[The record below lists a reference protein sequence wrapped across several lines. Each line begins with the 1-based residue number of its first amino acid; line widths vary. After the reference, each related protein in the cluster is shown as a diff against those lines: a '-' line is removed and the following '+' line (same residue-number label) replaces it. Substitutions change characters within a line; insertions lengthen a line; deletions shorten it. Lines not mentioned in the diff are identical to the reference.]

1 MMKLNIETSPY
12 NERRYGKPWIARV
25 RFPDAKGE
33 FSWGEWVG
41 QPGCSGLLMLE
52 AEPGDV
58 VARGQRDNR
67 KMSNSAPDFFVVEP
81 SGSLRG
87 VTKAEA
93 YTHYHA
99 PKTPQEGPLK
109 TLLTEVGKLPMVEM
123 EQRFPGLYAAWSRA
137 KGVLS

>member
-1 MMKLNIETSPY
+1 MKLNIETGAY

-33 FSWGEWVG
+33 FLWGEWVG
-41 QPGCSGLLMLE
+41 QPGCSGLLILE

-81 SGSLRG
+81 DGSLRE

-93 YTHYHA
+93 YTHYHSA
-99 PKTPQEGPLK
+99 TPVAEDPIK
-109 TLLTEVGKLPMVEM
+109 LLLAEVAKLPMMEM

-137 KGVLS
+137 KEVLP